1 MEVTM
6 AEPGEIL
13 PERNVDMEA
22 LYDMLRQSK
31 GSTEEIVAK
40 ILEVK
45 KEAQPKSQLR
55 ELITQTLLNF
65 VTLRQANRSILL
77 EEDRV
82 KAESERAKAPVDL
95 TTLQLHNLMYEKN
108 HYVKAIK
115 ACKDFKTK
123 YPDIELVPEEEFF
136 RDAPEEIKSPV
147 LSTDS
152 AHNLMLKRLNY
163 ELSQRKELCRLR
175 EKLELQKKALQETIA
190 NRKKFLLSLPSHLK
204 ALKKASLP
212 VQNQLGVL
220 HTKKLKQLQLAE
232 LLPPPLYVIYSQL
245 LAQKEAFEENI
256 ELEIT
261 GSIKDAQAFARQLAN
276 KDSAVSANSEN
287 SKLEDDVPDEEDDG
301 QRRRKRPKKVS
312 SKENL
317 EQSGIYQNH
326 PLKVIL
332 HINDDDA
339 SDTEKLLI
347 TLKFEFLIKLDVVC
361 VGVEGSEEPPEN
373 NILCNLFPDDTGL
386 ELPQQ
391 SAKLSVGSSLS
402 FDERRA
408 SRPYKW
414 AQHLA
419 GIDFLPEVSPLLSVS
434 EESNRETT
442 KYPSVSSGLS
452 VYRQQNRVQTVVQRI
467 RARRKAQ
474 LALAEL
480 LDSLGNLKWPTLTCE
495 SVPWA
500 SHTPRCKLHGWS
512 FLTSAGNS
520 SGSVPVGDAEQ
531 GQDSKNVDAH
541 IKTGVSREDIETIK
555 EDGELPSLV
564 PVATGV
570 NDAKSTASGGS
581 EFEHSGRLSLIS
593 ASLMSPLT
601 NKGKSPIYKRQEDD
615 IDLMLESE
623 NEDEPVQLEE
633 QYDNVS
639 RWEGPAVID
648 NAWADYGVK
657 GYTLGLAQK
666 LDNDDRIM
674 ILKAKIKISKEYPVR
689 PPQFEL
695 GLYNCFQGKNKSET
709 ICSEFFNE
717 LSAMEAE
724 VNIHLM
730 RTIPFDEENF
740 VLGHQVLCLAMLF
753 DFFFNDGNM
762 SSERRYTSVIDVGLC
777 KPVNGE
783 LVSRS
788 FRGRDRRKMISWKER
803 TCTSGYPY

>member
-724 VNIHLM
+724 VSI
-730 RTIPFDEENF
+730 
-740 VLGHQVLCLAMLF
+740 
-753 DFFFNDGNM
+753 
-762 SSERRYTSVIDVGLC
+762 
-777 KPVNGE
+777 
-783 LVSRS
+783 
-788 FRGRDRRKMISWKER
+788 
-803 TCTSGYPY
+803 